1 MNVSRFVGA
10 AFGRELPAED
20 CSRASPLLQG
30 ITLLVVAMFPFV
42 ASASDHDDARAL
54 SQAGTIVPLER
65 ITAQARGRPDIKD
78 LLEVE
83 LESDA
88 QGYYYEV
95 EVVDD
100 AGIVRKLRYD
110 AATGVLIGETP
121 DDD

>member
-1 MNVSRFVGA
+1 MLSLVLLA
-10 AFGRELPAED
+10 
-20 CSRASPLLQG
+20 PL
-30 ITLLVVAMFPFV
+30 A
-42 ASASDHDDARAL
+42 ASASDHDDARKL
-54 SQAGTIVPLER
+54 SKAGTIVPLEQ
-65 ITAQARGRPDIKD
+65 ITAQVRSRPDIKD

-100 AGIVRKLRYD
+100 AGVVRKLRYD
-110 AATGVLIGETP
+110 AATGKLIGEAP